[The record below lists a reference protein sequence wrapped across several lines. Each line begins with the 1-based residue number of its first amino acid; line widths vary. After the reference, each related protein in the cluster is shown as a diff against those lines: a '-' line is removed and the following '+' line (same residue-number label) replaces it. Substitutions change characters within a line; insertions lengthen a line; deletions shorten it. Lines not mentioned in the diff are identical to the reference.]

1 MKKIILLILLTLIL
15 PSCTEV
21 KERNL
26 LGKVVTRKD
35 SIIVVG
41 EDTLTRSERLK
52 YNIYSLRVGDT
63 LKYEY

>member
-26 LGKVVTRKD
+26 LGKVITRKD
-35 SIIVVG
+35 SIIVA
-41 EDTLTRSERLK
+41 ETDTLTISERLK
-52 YNIYSLRVGDT
+52 YNVYSLHVGDT
-63 LKYEY
+63 IK